1 MARTISFSRYHSTL
15 TSPRSDDTSMIALAG
30 PVNSAAAPAPQA
42 DAAQATLTATE
53 VQAAAQT
60 LTIYPFAGDNILNG
74 VEGETEQI
82 IRGMT
87 TGVAAGRIVNI
98 TVGDYAHAT
107 ATVQADGSWSAGI
120 HPSDMYYVFRYN
132 GSGIIASVSNVDG
145 PYIYAS
151 SPLTVNYDWPSI
163 TLHAFTGDDIVSG
176 PEGQSVQRLSGSAGF
191 VEPGQAVTVTL
202 NEKTYT
208 AQVGTDGN
216 WYIDIPA
223 ADMAALPDGAEITAT
238 VSNAR
243 GQQAGDSAILT
254 VNSSLPSLTLNAFA
268 TDNVLSDAEAFRSP
282 TLSGTTTGVEAG
294 QTVTIT
300 LNGKTYTTLVT
311 ADGSFSAAIPAADL
325 LRLYN
330 GEAEISAATTN
341 LAGETTRDS
350 QFFTAVYTTPR
361 IIVNPVTGD
370 NYINGLEVGSVEISG
385 SAPSIAPGS
394 VINLTFVNR
403 SFSTQVEAN
412 GTWHIPIEGI
422 FMYGLPD
429 GQYTLTVDAPGSAP
443 VSMEVGVYASPLY
456 NFPMRIDTPFGD
468 GVLTSAE
475 MVQEQTLTGSTGIT
489 GAGQRIE
496 LRVWEWRYETTAD
509 VNGEWAV
516 TIPAGA
522 LQEIS
527 GTREQI
533 FVVAYDFAGN
543 LDYEEKS
550 FEVAFGDANL
560 TMNPVAGDNIINAA
574 EAAAGI
580 VLSGTANASAAGLT
594 LTVTLND
601 VVHRAA
607 ITSNG
612 SWSIPITTAEL
623 LSLPDGTVTATVSL
637 PGSTPASVEVGVV
650 IQASPAPHF
659 TAPFGDGVLT
669 AEEAATDQLLT
680 GTTGV
685 TGSGQSVVVTLNGK
699 TYTGTVDD
707 SGHWQATLPSD
718 VLQALPEGGATLKV
732 VATDAAGYSGSETLT
747 ILVDQITAAITIY
760 PVTGDNLVNF
770 DEALGGITLSG
781 ITDGMPPGTEL
792 LLDLAW
798 NTYTTT
804 TGADGSWTFDVPESD
819 IFSSWWQVSPL
830 VLTVT
835 APDGQSA
842 STVIG
847 NYIDNRADPT
857 FNQPFGD
864 GILTL
869 AETATDQL
877 LTGKTGM
884 RGAGQTVVVTLESEP
899 LGNGNVASFSGSVDE
914 NGNWQVTLPSAALQ
928 ALTGDW
934 VYMLATVTDI
944 AGNSGTREQ
953 IPTLA
958 LTPLALTLDPLT
970 GDNQLNRDELL
981 AGVTLTGQTDAPG
994 AKVMVTLNGSAY
1006 STVADGDGHW
1016 GIALSPAVLAEL
1028 TSGNYTLTATVSD
1041 KHNNQAQ
1048 INQVIVVEETALP
1061 ELTFNPFTGDDLL
1074 NSREQSLDQSL
1085 SGYAYNIA
1093 AGNVVTLTL
1102 NGKQYSAEVQQDER
1116 WSVQVPADDLALLTY
1131 GEVTITGNVTDA
1143 AGNVMA
1149 SAEHLF
1155 VVDPSAGG
1163 ISINPLAG
1171 GDNMLNAEEAA
1182 GGLVVSGEV
1191 DQVPARAGVT
1201 VTLNGVDYYASL
1213 DFPEIGVAWT
1223 LTIPPEDLAL
1233 LPDGP
1238 VTIKAT
1244 TYDSLFNTISTI
1256 TTLDVYL
1263 HNLPE
1268 PTVNTPFGD
1277 GVLTSDE
1284 VQQAQILT
1292 GSTGVIGAGQSVT
1305 LTIADYPVSAVV
1317 DSDGHWQ
1324 ATVPVTTLQQLSHG
1338 DLALTVTATDAAGNF
1353 SSIQATF
1360 FANINEPTFQIDPIS
1375 DDNILNA
1382 DETADEIVISGRA
1395 PAGTIVVTAF
1405 DDPAY
1410 RYTGT
1415 VEANGRWQVT
1425 VPAGQFSHAANGTYT
1440 LVAEL
1445 TAPDGTVTTATHDV
1459 TINQRPFTGS
1469 FSFDA
1474 FTGDGVMTYA
1484 ERAQDQVLSGRF
1496 LSDEN
1501 PDGGV
1506 SIHIQAFDL
1515 EGQPFFYSTT
1525 TDQEGRWQ
1533 VTLPSADLQQMTE
1546 GYLVVLASAVDGVDN
1561 QIAGQYEILGMPEEG
1576 GTLYFNPIAGDDVL
1590 TADEIGDG
1598 LVIGGS
1604 AFYLTAA
1611 SNAVQ
1616 VSLNGRV
1623 QTTQALSYAWSVT
1636 FTPEEL
1642 AGLPDGPVTVT
1653 VSAYDLAGNLITRTT
1668 TLYVDLSTPVITLDP
1683 TAGDNIINAAEAAA
1697 GVTIGGQST
1706 RMGGTVGVTF
1716 NGITYDAAVNDEGS
1730 WQVTL
1735 PKSVFAGLEDRYHKL
1750 TVSQTGSNGK
1760 TTTVTEW
1767 LLLDADP
1774 ANRPVLRIHN
1784 ISGDNVLNGAELQS
1798 DQIITGSSENV
1809 ERGQMLS
1816 LNIGGVTYTTQ
1827 IQADGGWSLIVP
1839 AADLAALGDGGETL
1853 RAAVMDTSGNR
1864 ATASRNLT
1872 IKSDRDGLSIDPV
1885 TGDNLISATEAGGAI
1900 TVTGH
1905 TDGVQQGAVV
1915 HLTLN
1920 NKHYTATV
1928 GKDGNWSAT
1937 LPAADV
1943 AALGEGS
1950 TTLTACVKSACGQM
1964 LYTKAALT
1972 VDSSAL
1978 ELTFNPVT
1986 GDNLVSH
1993 QEALAG
1999 FMMNGSA
2006 STVAAGL
2013 LVLVVLNGEEYRAT
2027 VQASGSWEVL
2037 IPAEALS
2044 EQPAGHYPL
2053 TVSLIERD
2061 GMLTTVTGVLTLE
2074 AAPDADATDTTA
2086 ALTVASQA
2094 AEVESA
2100 DSTLTSALAV
2110 PDAPATEH
2118 AAYAIGGVTLDLAAG
2133 GGEAT
2138 GGSGNDTIL
2147 LNTLDFLHID
2157 GGSGTDTLLLAGS
2170 DQHLD
2175 LTALGLKIENIDIV
2189 DLGNGHNSLTLGQK
2203 EAQAVTGQP
2212 DEDLVIRGATGSQLT
2227 LAGDGSAWETSGQ
2240 RDLDGLT
2247 FDIYHYNVP
2256 DSADLLVQQG
2266 ILVQQV

>member
-1 MARTISFSRYHSTL
+1 MTRTFSLSRYHSTL
-15 TSPRSDDTSMIALAG
+15 TSPRIDDTPVIALAG
-30 PVNSAAAPAPQA
+30 SLNSTAASHTPAPETDTPQA
-42 DAAQATLTATE
+42 DVGQATTATE
-53 VQAAAQT
+53 AQAVAPT

-87 TGVAAGRIVNI
+87 TGIAAGRVVNI

-107 ATVQADGSWSAGI
+107 ATVQADGSWSAAI

-132 GSGIIASVSNVDG
+132 GSGIVASVSNADG
-145 PYIYAS
+145 TNAYAS
-151 SPLTVNYDWPSI
+151 SPLTVNYGWPSL

-176 PEGQSVQRLSGSAGF
+176 QEGQAAQRLSGSAGF
-191 VEPGQAVTVTL
+191 VEPGQIVTVTL

-223 ADMAALPDGAEITAT
+223 ADMATLPDGAEITAT

-243 GQQAGDSAILT
+243 GQQAGDSATLT

-282 TLSGTTTGVEAG
+282 ALSGTTTGVEAG

-300 LNGKTYTTLVT
+300 LNGKTYTTLVA

-330 GEAEISAATTN
+330 GEAEISATATN
-341 LAGETTRDS
+341 QAGETTRDS

-361 IIVNPVTGD
+361 ITVNPVTGD

-394 VINLTFVNR
+394 VINLTFGYA

-412 GTWHIPIEGI
+412 GTWRIPIEGM
-422 FMYGLPD
+422 FMHGLPD

-443 VSMEVGVYASPLY
+443 VSVEVGLYASPLN

-475 MVQEQTLTGSTGIT
+475 AAQAQTLTGSTGIT

-496 LRVWEWRYETTAD
+496 LSIGEWRYETTAAA
-509 VNGEWAV
+509 NGEWVV
-516 TIPAGA
+516 TVPAGA

-527 GTREQI
+527 GTTERI
-533 FVVAYDFAGN
+533 SVVAYDFVGN
-543 LDYEEKS
+543 YDYEDKR

-560 TMNPVAGDNIINAA
+560 TMKPVAGDNIINAA

-594 LTVTLND
+594 LTVTLNG
-601 VVHRAA
+601 VVHRTT

-612 SWSIPITTAEL
+612 SWSVPITTAEL
-623 LSLPDGTVTATVSL
+623 VSLPDGIVTATVAL
-637 PGSTPASVEVGVV
+637 PGSAPVNIDVNVA
-650 IQASPAPHF
+650 IQASPAPVF
-659 TAPFGDGVLT
+659 DTPFGDSVLT

-685 TGSGQSVVVTLNGK
+685 TGSGQSVVITLNGK
-699 TYTGTVDD
+699 TYAATVDD
-707 SGHWQATLPSD
+707 SGHWQAILPSS

-732 VATDAAGYSGSETLT
+732 IATDAAGYSGSDTLT
-747 ILVDQITAAITIY
+747 ILVDQIIAPITIY

-770 DEALGGITLSG
+770 DEALDGITLGG
-781 ITDGMPPGTEL
+781 ITDGLPTGTVL
-792 LLDLAW
+792 TLTLAG

-804 TGADGSWTFDVPESD
+804 TGTDGSWTYDVSQHD
-819 IFSSWWQVSPL
+819 VFNSWWQASPL
-830 VLTVT
+830 TLTVT

-847 NYIDNRADPT
+847 NYIDNRADAT

-869 AETATDQL
+869 AEAATDQV

-899 LGNGNVASFSGSVDE
+899 LGNGNVVSFSGSVDE

-928 ALTGDW
+928 ALTGSW
-934 VYMLATVTDI
+934 AYMLATVTDI
-944 AGNSGTREQ
+944 AGNSGTAEQ

-958 LTPLALTLDPLT
+958 LTPPTLTLDPLT

-981 AGVTLTGQTDAPG
+981 AGVTLTGQTNAPG
-994 AKVMVTLNGSAY
+994 ANVIVTLNGSSY
-1006 STVADGDGHW
+1006 SALADGDGHW
-1016 GIALSPAVLAEL
+1016 SIELSPEVLAEL
-1028 TSGNYTLTATVSD
+1028 TSGSYTLTATVND
-1041 KHNNQAQ
+1041 KHNNQEQ
-1048 INQVIVVEETALP
+1048 INQVIVVEEMALP

-1085 SGYAYNIA
+1085 SGYAYNID
-1093 AGNVVTLTL
+1093 AGNIVTLTL
-1102 NGKQYSAEVQQDER
+1102 KGKQYSAEVQQDER

-1131 GEVTITGNVTDA
+1131 GDVTITGNVTDA

-1182 GGLVVSGEV
+1182 GGLVVSGTV
-1191 DQVPARAGVT
+1191 DQVSARAGVT
-1201 VTLNGVDYYASL
+1201 VILNGGHYHASL
-1213 DFPEIGVAWT
+1213 DFPEIGVDWT

-1238 VTIKAT
+1238 VTLKAT
-1244 TYDSLFNTISTI
+1244 TYDFLFNTISTI

-1292 GSTGVIGAGQSVT
+1292 GSTGVNGAGQSVA

-1324 ATVPVTTLQQLSHG
+1324 ATVPVTTLQQLSNG
-1338 DLALTVTATDAAGNF
+1338 DLALTVTATDAAGNI
-1353 SSIQATF
+1353 SSTQTTF
-1360 FANINEPTFQIDPIS
+1360 FADINAPTFQIDPIS

-1382 DETADEIVISGRA
+1382 DETANEIVISGHA
-1395 PAGTIVVTAF
+1395 PAGTIVVTVF

-1415 VEANGRWQVT
+1415 VETNGRWQVT
-1425 VPAGQFSHAANGTYT
+1425 VPAGSFSSAANGTYT

-1445 TAPDGTVTTATHDV
+1445 TAPDGTVTTASHDV
-1459 TINQRPFTGS
+1459 TINQWPFTGS

-1474 FTGDGVMTYA
+1474 FTGDGVLTYD
-1484 ERAQDQVLSGRF
+1484 ERAQDQLFSGRF

-1501 PDGGV
+1501 PEGGV
-1506 SIHIQAFDL
+1506 RIRIQTFDL
-1515 EGQPFFYSTT
+1515 EGQPFYYTTT
-1525 TDQEGRWQ
+1525 TDREGRWQ
-1533 VTLPSADLQQMTE
+1533 VTLPSADLQRMGE
-1546 GYLVVLASAVDGVDN
+1546 GHLVVLAEATDGVDN
-1561 QIAGQYEILGMPEEG
+1561 RISGRDEFVGLPEESG
-1576 GTLYFNPIAGDDVL
+1576 F
-1590 TADEIGDG
+1590 
-1598 LVIGGS
+1598 
-1604 AFYLTAA
+1604 
-1611 SNAVQ
+1611 
-1616 VSLNGRV
+1616 
-1623 QTTQALSYAWSVT
+1623 
-1636 FTPEEL
+1636 
-1642 AGLPDGPVTVT
+1642 
-1653 VSAYDLAGNLITRTT
+1653 
-1668 TLYVDLSTPVITLDP
+1668 ITLDP
-1683 TAGDNIINAAEAAA
+1683 IAGDNIINAAEAAA
-1697 GVTIGGQST
+1697 GVVLSGQSSEA
-1706 RMGGTVGVTF
+1706 GGVVSVQLNGVTYEA
-1716 NGITYDAAVNDEGS
+1716 GVDEEGN
-1730 WQVTL
+1730 WQLAL
-1735 PKSVFAGLEDRYHKL
+1735 PNSSLAELEDGRYTL
-1750 TVSQTGSNGK
+1750 TLSQTGFNGQ
-1760 TTTVTEW
+1760 TTTVTES

-1774 ANRPVLRIHN
+1774 ANRPVLRIHT
-1784 ISGDNVLNGAELQS
+1784 ISHDNVLNGAELQS

-1809 ERGQMLS
+1809 ESGQTLS
-1816 LNIGGVTYTTQ
+1816 LKIGGVTYTTQ
-1827 IQADGGWSLIVP
+1827 VQPGGGWSLIVP
-1839 AADLAALGDGGETL
+1839 AEDLAALGDGGETL
-1853 RAAVMDTSGNR
+1853 RASVTDASGNR

-1885 TGDNLISATEAGGAI
+1885 TGDNLINAADAEGAI
-1900 TVTGH
+1900 TLTGH
-1905 TDGVQQGAVV
+1905 TDGVRHGATVR
-1915 HLTLN
+1915 LTLN
-1920 NKHYTATV
+1920 GEHYTAKV
-1928 GKDGNWSAT
+1928 GKDGSWSAKV
-1937 LPAADV
+1937 PAADV
-1943 AALGEGS
+1943 AALEEGS
-1950 TTLTACVKSACGQM
+1950 ATLTACVKSACGQM
-1964 LYTKAALT
+1964 LYAKAVLT
-1972 VDSSAL
+1972 VDTRAP
-1978 ELTFNPVT
+1978 ELTLTAVT
-1986 GDNLVSH
+1986 GDNLISL
-1993 QEALAG
+1993 QEAQAG
-1999 FMMNGSA
+1999 FALTGSA
-2006 STVAAGL
+2006 GIAAAGL
-2013 LVLVVLNGEEYRAT
+2013 LVLVVLNGVEYHAT
-2027 VQASGSWEVL
+2027 VQAGGDWTIA
-2037 IPAEALS
+2037 IPAGTLAD
-2044 EQPAGHYPL
+2044 QPAGDYPL
-2053 TVSLIERD
+2053 TVSLTD
-2061 GMLTTVTGVLTLE
+2061 TAGNLTSLASVVTLE
-2074 AAPDADATDTTA
+2074 AAPDADATETA
-2086 ALTVASQA
+2086 ALTVTSQTVA
-2094 AEVESA
+2094 ESA

-2110 PDAPATEH
+2110 PDTATDT
-2118 AAYAIGGVTLDLAAG
+2118 ADGTYAIGGQTLTLTES
-2133 GGEAT
+2133 GGEAL
-2138 GGSGNDTIL
+2138 GGSGNDTIVL
-2147 LNTLDFLHID
+2147 HTLDFLHID
-2157 GGSGTDTLLLAGS
+2157 GGSGIDTLLLAGS

-2175 LTALGLKIENIDIV
+2175 LTAFGLKIENIDIF
-2189 DLGNGHNSLTLGQK
+2189 DLGNGSNSLTLGLH
-2203 EAQAVTGQP
+2203 EAETVRDTP
-2212 DEDLVIRGATGSQLT
+2212 EESLFIRGADGSQLT
-2227 LAGDGSAWETSGQ
+2227 LAGDNTWETSGQ
-2240 RDLDGLT
+2240 REVGGLL
-2247 FDIYHYNVP
+2247 FDVYHATGLE
-2256 DSADLLVQQG
+2256 SADLLVQQG
-2266 ILVQQV
+2266 ILVQQG